1 VLEDGETRVA
11 GWTLFSPREM
21 NSTGGAE
28 FEEKILLLVRS
39 HYWGSCVLRCNL
51 TSELG

>member
-39 HYWGSCVLRCNL
+39 Y
-51 TSELG
+51 